1 MTTTIKIG
9 KNTYT
14 NNTKTHKILKNEEII
29 KNYSIIDITED
40 GTIVYKNGIT
50 IGSYNKNTITDKE
63 YLEFINQLQ
72 KQNNTTEQKHN
83 KTTTKKNKK
92 TTKKDKQ

>member
-1 MTTTIKIG
+1 MKKTIKIG
-9 KNTYT
+9 ENTYT
-14 NNTKTHKILKNEEII
+14 NNTQTNKILKNEEII
-29 KNYSIIDITED
+29 KNYAIIDITED

-92 TTKKDKQ
+92 TTKYRK